1 MKLIL
6 KNVLMHMFQKK
17 KKKKIKNEMRM
28 KKKIQEMWT
37 RTKNIDIKM

>member
-17 KKKKIKNEMRM
+17 KIKNEMRM
-28 KKKIQEMWT
+28 KKKILEMWT

>member
-17 KKKKIKNEMRM
+17 KKNKNEMRM
-28 KKKIQEMWT
+28 KKKKIQEMWT
-37 RTKNIDIKM
+37 RAKNIDIKM

>member
-1 MKLIL
+1 
-6 KNVLMHMFQKK
+6 MFKK

>member
-17 KKKKIKNEMRM
+17 KIKNEMQM

>member
-17 KKKKIKNEMRM
+17 KNKNEMRM
-28 KKKIQEMWT
+28 KKKNT
-37 RTKNIDIKM
+37 RNVDPC

>member
-17 KKKKIKNEMRM
+17 KKIRM
-28 KKKIQEMWT
+28 KCEWKKKIQEMWT
-37 RTKNIDIKM
+37 RAKNIDIKM

>member
-17 KKKKIKNEMRM
+17 KKNKNEMRM
-28 KKKIQEMWT
+28 KKKNT
-37 RTKNIDIKM
+37 RNVDPC